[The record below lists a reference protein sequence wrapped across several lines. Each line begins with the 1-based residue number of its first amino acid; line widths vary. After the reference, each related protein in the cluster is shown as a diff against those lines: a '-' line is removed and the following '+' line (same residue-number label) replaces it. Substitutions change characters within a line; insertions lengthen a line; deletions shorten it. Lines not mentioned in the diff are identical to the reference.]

1 MKVPAESVPVQWWV
15 ELGLVHPVGK
25 AMSEHVFIGELLTQE
40 DLKQT
45 TC

>member
-1 MKVPAESVPVQWWV
+1 MKVPAESVPAHWWM
-15 ELGLVHPVGK
+15 ELSLVHLVGK

-40 DLKQT
+40 DFKQT